1 VLARYASRTNGSY
14 MRWQQSAVQWCY
26 FDADP
31 DFGRF
36 QARQLEHALQQKLR
50 NSGVIVSHSAVKG
63 VVEVRLAGVNKG
75 AVADGVLRSAHA
87 EAPIDF
93 VLCIGDDNEDEYML
107 SAITARVRSA
117 EMYER
122 LERRVFTITVGTKP
136 ASHAQYVADSSSDI
150 LSLLEMLRGEHR

>member
-1 VLARYASRTNGSY
+1 LQLLSTLN
-14 MRWQQSAVQWCY
+14 C
-26 FDADP
+26 
-31 DFGRF
+31 F

-122 LERRVFTITVGTKP
+122 LERRVFTITVGSKP

>member
-1 VLARYASRTNGSY
+1 MT
-14 MRWQQSAVQWCY
+14 
-26 FDADP
+26 
-31 DFGRF
+31 
-36 QARQLEHALQQKLR
+36 
-50 NSGVIVSHSAVKG
+50 VSHSAVKG
-63 VVEVRLAGVNKG
+63 VVEVRIAGVNKG

-107 SAITARVRSA
+107 SAITASRASMPPASPPCFGPHLNVRHPIFPQARVRSA

-122 LERRVFTITVGTKP
+122 LKRRLFTITVGTKP
-136 ASHAQYVADSSSDI
+136 VSHAQYVVDSSSDI